1 MKWLIICIP
10 IIILLALVWHNTK
23 TTPKYMPSSPPAVEL
38 ASSQDSNII
47 QYLNDRNEKIKS
59 IYYKLTIRMSGLL
72 QDLDGYLYYE
82 KDKKFRMFVY
92 SSFGLELDIGS
103 NEQYF
108 WFWSKRMKPPI
119 LYYCLHKNSDKTR
132 LKTPLNPLWLM
143 ELTNI
148 NTIDKGAISKYKGKI
163 AVSEVR
169 NGIMKIILVDQNA
182 NIIGHYLYD
191 NHLITSCEMTPRTI
205 EIIWP
210 DEAIRMNWTIDY
222 SQINVKIDTNNWQM
236 PDMRRKVDMSS
247 I

>member
-1 MKWLIICIP
+1 
-10 IIILLALVWHNTK
+10 
-23 TTPKYMPSSPPAVEL
+23 MPSSLPAVQS
-38 ASSQDSNII
+38 AGSQDSNII

-108 WFWSKRMKPPI
+108 WFWSKRMKPPV
-119 LYYCLHKNSDKTR
+119 LYYCLHENANKTR

-148 NTIDKGAISKYKGKI
+148 NTIKKGSISRYGDKIT
-163 AVSEVR
+163 VR
-169 NGIMKIILVDQNA
+169 EIQNGIMKIILLDKNS

-191 NHLITSCEMTPRTI
+191 ANHLITSCEMTPKAV

-210 DEAIRMNWTIDY
+210 DESIRMNWSIDH
-222 SQINVKIDTNNWQM
+222 SQINVKIDESAWRM
-236 PDMRRKVDMSS
+236 PDIRRKVDMSS